1 MLWGK
6 PLMEEGGSRS
16 IRQTPPTPPPPPSYS
31 TQAWAE
37 TLVCLICFLSLWMV
51 SFSYFCSKRMTCAT
65 DQNAYMY
72 RTFREGVWRKQS
84 ALGEG
89 LMLARRCQHC
99 SLPRSWQPLSF
110 VFLFLSLLSLFVQ
123 LCFGTPRKG
132 KLDSAHF
139 CHFISFSRRVLGLLS
154 LFSRRGGF
162 LLSFFTRRGV
172 WPLKF

>member
-16 IRQTPPTPPPPPSYS
+16 IRQPPLPLPPRTARKLELKLSFVWFAS
-31 TQAWAE
+31 WAFE
-37 TLVCLICFLSLWMV
+37 WFHFPISVAKEWLVPQTKI
-51 SFSYFCSKRMTCAT
+51 
-65 DQNAYMY
+65 AYMH

-84 ALGEG
+84 VLGEG
-89 LMLARRCQHC
+89 LMLARRCQYC

-123 LCFGTPRKG
+123 LCFRTPRKG
-132 KLDSAHF
+132 KLDYGHF
-139 CHFISFSRRVLGLLS
+139 CPFISFSRRVLGLLS
-154 LFSRRGGF
+154 LFSRSRGC